1 MGFFDIA
8 APVLDLLDAAMLAV
22 HVPPVVRVV
31 LFALVFGVAGMLLY
45 CGFSNQTRLA
55 EVRAAVVATQRQLA
69 KYEGDFAGLRGLIAR
84 STGLAL
90 RQVGLTFWPALVA
103 SVPLL
108 FVLPW
113 LSNRYAEA
121 VPAAAK
127 SIRACVSP
135 VAAMASLD
143 WQPSASATR
152 GDEGCVTLRWP
163 AAGET
168 VVLRDAAHAWLEL
181 PLPAPTPVVHK
192 RVVLNALF
200 GNPGGYLDD
209 EAPFD
214 AVQFAFKPR
223 ELVTFGPAWMRGWMF
238 VFFVPLLVVSLVI
251 KWRWRIH

>member
-8 APVLDLLDAAMLAV
+8 APVLDLLDAAMRAL

-31 LFALVFGVAGMLLY
+31 LLALVLGIAGMLLY
-45 CGFSNQTRLA
+45 RRVSNQARLA

-84 STGLAL
+84 NTGLAL

-103 SVPLL
+103 SLPLL

-113 LSNRYAEA
+113 LSNRYAET
-121 VPAAAK
+121 VPAAAE

-135 VAAMASLD
+135 AATMAALD

-152 GDEGCVTLRWP
+152 GEEGCATLRWP

-168 VVLRDAAHAWLEL
+168 VELRDAARVWLQL
-181 PLPAPTPVVHK
+181 PLPAPTSVVHK
-192 RVVLNALF
+192 RIALNALF

-214 AVQFAFKPR
+214 AVQFEFEPL
-223 ELVTFGPAWMRGWMF
+223 ELVPLGPAWMRGWMF
-238 VFFVPLLVVSLVI
+238 VFFVPLLLVSLLI